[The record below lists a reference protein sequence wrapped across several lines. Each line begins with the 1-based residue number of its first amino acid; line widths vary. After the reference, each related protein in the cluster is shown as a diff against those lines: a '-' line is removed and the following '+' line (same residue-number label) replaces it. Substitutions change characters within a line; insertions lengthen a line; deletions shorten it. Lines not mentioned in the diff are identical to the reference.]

1 MISGFLVVNKPKGL
15 TSHRVVEKV
24 RELLPKG
31 VKVGHTGTLDP
42 LATGVLI
49 LAIGKATRLSQ
60 YLIKKDKCY
69 VVKGRFGLTSNTYDV
84 DGEVKEVKC
93 REIGKEEFTEALKDF
108 KGEIAQ
114 VPPPFSAVRVKGK
127 RAYELARQGKEVELP
142 KRRVKIYLLEL
153 LEFNYPSFTLKVCCS
168 SGTYIRSLVH
178 DIGKKLNCSAVVEEL
193 KRTKVG
199 KIGIE
204 KATTLEEIREKGVE
218 KFLLKPQEVLDFP
231 ILEIEDEEEFK
242 QGKRITV
249 KGKEEGLY
257 SVVKGGKFLGVGEVR
272 EGKLLP
278 RKVLI

>member
-1 MISGFLVVNKPKGL
+1 MISGFLVVNKPKDL

-168 SGTYIRSLVH
+168 SGTYIRSLVY
-178 DIGKKLNCSAVVEEL
+178 DIGKRLNCSAVVEEL

>member
-114 VPPPFSAVRVKGK
+114 VPPPFSAVRVRGK

-178 DIGKKLNCSAVVEEL
+178 DIGTKLNCSAVVEEL

-204 KATTLEEIREKGVE
+204 KATTLEDIREKGVE

-257 SVVKGGKFLGVGEVR
+257 SAVKGGKFLGVGEVR

>member
-1 MISGFLVVNKPKGL
+1 MISGFLVVNKPKDL

-178 DIGKKLNCSAVVEEL
+178 DIVKKLNCSAVVEEL